1 MSIPGVDLSSVLAQ
15 AAQVT
20 QEQEEKGD
28 GSGLKLVYPQNGTL
42 KFRLLYN
49 QKSGVAMRKFERHK
63 INGNQVVCLT
73 NYGQA
78 CPICQM
84 LDNISNAKGVDLWQL
99 KRITRG
105 IAYAEFIEA
114 DYRWDNP
121 QNAPTKG
128 EIILLMFP
136 WSVYTDLNRLLNS
149 AGQNIYSLIA
159 SNVGGVFKITRY
171 VEGRQTKYRTE
182 IDPFDNQHQTRPTEE
197 EYAKLL
203 TDLPSLNEKFV
214 PMDLSDKIIKAAQTT
229 ADELNREYLSPQ
241 VYQPNVGTAGQ
252 NLGGMAPPTPP
263 AAPQSYTD
271 PNTGITYDLIN
282 NQWIPRQTQPTPP
295 PVPPTPPAP
304 PVPNTPPIPP
314 VPGMGGMPNNGMSNP
329 QVGATNPPCF
339 GKHGSTE
346 INPNQ
351 CLMCPSE
358 AACAM
363 ASGGK

>member
-1 MSIPGVDLSSVLAQ
+1 MSIPGIDLSNVLTQ

-20 QEQEEKGD
+20 QEQEEKSD
-28 GSGLKLVYPQNGTL
+28 GSGMKLVYPQNGML

-63 INGNQVVCLT
+63 INGKQVVCLS
-73 NYGQA
+73 NYGQS
-78 CPICQM
+78 CPICTM
-84 LDNISNAKGVDLWQL
+84 LDSISNAKGVDLWQL
-99 KRITRG
+99 KRTTRG
-105 IAYAEFIEA
+105 IAYAEFIES
-114 DYRWDNP
+114 DYKWDNP

-171 VEGRQTKYRTE
+171 IEGRQTKYRTE
-182 IDPFDNQHQTRPTEE
+182 IDPFDQQHQTCPTEE
-197 EYAKLL
+197 AYAKLL

-214 PMDLSDKIIKAAQTT
+214 PLDISDTIIKAAQTT

-241 VYQPNVGTAGQ
+241 VYQPNVGTTGQ
-252 NLGGMAPPTPP
+252 NLGGLGQPP
-263 AAPQSYTD
+263 ASQNQTYTD

-282 NQWIPRQTQPTPP
+282 NQWIPRPTQAPQ
-295 PVPPTPPAP
+295 VPPTPPAP
-304 PVPNTPPIPP
+304 PVPSAPPAAPLIPP
-314 VPGMGGMPNNGMSNP
+314 VPGMPGVPSTP
-329 QVGATNPPCF
+329 QVGGSNPPCF

-358 AACAM
+358 AACSM
-363 ASGGK
+363 ASGGR